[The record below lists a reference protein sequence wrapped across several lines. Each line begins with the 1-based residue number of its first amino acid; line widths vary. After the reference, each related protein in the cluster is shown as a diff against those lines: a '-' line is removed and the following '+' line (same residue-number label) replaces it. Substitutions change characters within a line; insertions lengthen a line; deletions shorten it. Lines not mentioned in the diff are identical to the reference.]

1 MKGLIYA
8 LIAIA
13 LLSAGCSEPGETPAP
28 VSPTALAP
36 TTAPVASPEP
46 SSAPAVSPKD
56 KVVPHEEEW
65 GIYSLELA
73 TGVVEL
79 IYSSSNA
86 LSYLTLNTAGDRFA
100 FSQKIE
106 GGGKEDEDVF
116 TIGADG
122 SNLLML
128 TSDEFWNLYPAWSPD
143 NSRIAFLSFRE
154 NLDIYIM
161 NCDGSDAAKFY
172 DSGSHDADIHWA
184 GNRIVFTA
192 YSRIW
197 SIRDNG
203 TGLKP
208 ITDPPDAGKWGNANL
223 PFGDYDPRISPDGS
237 RIIFERLCDDTSTH
251 GNYNIYSVNS
261 DGSGETALTNTGYS
275 QGFASWSHSGE
286 LIAYIVAA
294 IGDEGMY
301 DIWVMDCDGSNNH
314 NITPDYFPGEFLCH
328 TPVFSEDDSKV
339 FFIGQWWE

>member
-1 MKGLIYA
+1 MKRLVCA
-8 LIAIA
+8 LIAIT
-13 LLSAGCSEPGETPAP
+13 LLSVGCSEPGETPAP
-28 VSPTALAP
+28 VSPTAFAP
-36 TTAPVASPEP
+36 TIAPVTSPVP
-46 SSAPAVSPKD
+46 SSTPAVSPKD

-86 LSYLTLNTAGDRFA
+86 LSYLTLNNAGSRFA
-100 FSQKIE
+100 FSQQIE
-106 GGGKEDEDVF
+106 GGDKDDEDVF
-116 TIGADG
+116 AIGVDG
-122 SNLLML
+122 GNLLRL
-128 TSDEFWNLYPAWSPD
+128 TSDEFRNLYPAWSSD
-143 NSRIAFLSFRE
+143 DSRIAFLSFRE

-161 NCDGSDAAKFY
+161 NCNGSDAVKFY

-184 GNRIVFTA
+184 GNSIVFTA

-197 SIRDNG
+197 SIRDDG

-208 ITDPPDAGKWGNANL
+208 VTDPPNAGMWGNANL

-237 RIIFERLCDDTSTH
+237 RIVFERLCDDTSPH

-261 DGSGETALTNTGYS
+261 DGSGEIALTTTGYS

-294 IGDEGMY
+294 IGNEGMY
-301 DIWVMDCDGSNNH
+301 DIWVMNYDGSNNR
-314 NITPDYFPGEFLCH
+314 NITPDYFPRGFLCH
-328 TPVFSEDDSKV
+328 TPVFSEDDSRI
-339 FFIGQWWE
+339 FFIGQWWG